1 MSNDRYSKNIPVK
14 YQGAYQLALSNLSKE
29 LREDNEPSLLTEEE
43 MDLVFDRL
51 EAMAQEAQE
60 LHDLI
65 HEGFAP
71 GSRRQRFEGVM
82 LQILKAVEV
91 GKRKWYE
98 LLTGKEFPA
107 FKLPEEEKE

>member
-14 YQGAYQLALSNLSKE
+14 YQGAYRQSLASLEKGL
-29 LREDNEPSLLTEEE
+29 DDEPSTSLTVEE

-82 LQILKAVEV
+82 LQLLKTVEI

-98 LLTGKEFPA
+98 LRTGREFPA
-107 FKLPEEEKE
+107 FKDPTPDL

>member
-14 YQGAYQLALSNLSKE
+14 YQGAYRQSLASLAKGL
-29 LREDNEPSLLTEEE
+29 DDEPSTSLTVEE

-82 LQILKAVEV
+82 LQILKAVEI

-98 LLTGKEFPA
+98 LRTGREFPA
-107 FKLPEEEKE
+107 FKDPTPDL

>member
-1 MSNDRYSKNIPVK
+1 MSSDRYGKNIPVK
-14 YQGAYQLALSNLSKE
+14 YQGAYRQSLASLEKGL
-29 LREDNEPSLLTEEE
+29 DDEPSTSLTVEE

-51 EAMAQEAQE
+51 EAMAREAQE

-71 GSRRQRFEGVM
+71 GSPRQRFEGVM

>member
-14 YQGAYQLALSNLSKE
+14 YQGAYKLALSSLSKE
-29 LREDNEPSLLTEEE
+29 LSEEEEPSLLTEEE
-43 MDLVFDRL
+43 MNAVFDRL
-51 EAMAQEAQE
+51 EQMAQEAQE

-65 HEGFAP
+65 HNGFAP

-82 LQILKAVEV
+82 LQVLKAVEI

-98 LLTGKEFPA
+98 LRTGKEFPA

>member
-14 YQGAYQLALSNLSKE
+14 YQGAYRQSLASLEKGL
-29 LREDNEPSLLTEEE
+29 DDEPSTSLTVEE

-82 LQILKAVEV
+82 LQILKAVEI

-98 LLTGKEFPA
+98 LRTGREFPA
-107 FKLPEEEKE
+107 FKDPTPDL